1 MNTAWHDLCV
11 ALMNM
16 SKALRDEAFRWKLRH
31 SWQIARDIELVKTLL
46 KQAATDPI
54 LSKDPAFHDA
64 RFVI

>member
-1 MNTAWHDLCV
+1 MG
-11 ALMNM
+11 M

-31 SWQIARDIELVKTLL
+31 SWQIAHDIELVKTLL
-46 KQAATDPI
+46 KEAATDPI